1 MHARDTNHG
10 APPEIVVQRNVCA
23 AGGTVNSAAGAVVY
37 DRRVS
42 LAVDA
47 VFIGQVVALAGLLA
61 WRRPRWVGFGIA
73 GWLALLALLAHRG
86 FFLGGAMPPRV
97 ALALMLPLGVGL
109 FLLPT
114 HGMRHYLAVTT
125 PAWLIYTQSF
135 RIVMELILFALAVQ
149 RRAPALITFQGRNAD
164 ILIGLTALPV
174 AYFAV
179 SRRSWPRRVA
189 TVWNVIGILVLANV
203 VLHAQLAAPGPYRF
217 FMTDP
222 STAFLG
228 TFPHIWL
235 PGFLVPL
242 AFWLHAA
249 SLLQLK
255 LHRV

>member
-1 MHARDTNHG
+1 MR
-10 APPEIVVQRNVCA
+10 
-23 AGGTVNSAAGAVVY
+23 GGRHCQLRRPCVVY
-37 DRRVS
+37 DRRVPF
-42 LAVDA
+42 LTDA
-47 VFIGQVVALAGLLA
+47 VFIAQVLVLAGLLA
-61 WRRPRWVGFGIA
+61 WHRPRWVGYGIA
-73 GWLALLALLAHRG
+73 GWLTVLAVLSHRG
-86 FFLGGAMPPRV
+86 FFLDFDAMPPRIG
-97 ALALMLPLGVGL
+97 LALLLPFAVGL
-109 FLLPT
+109 LLLPT
-114 HGMRHYLAVTT
+114 HGTRHYLAVTP

-149 RRAPALITFQGRNAD
+149 RRAPALITFEGRNAD
-164 ILIGLTALPV
+164 IIIGLTALPV

-179 SRRSWPRRVA
+179 ARRSWPRRVA
-189 TVWNVIGILVLANV
+189 IVWNVIGILVLANV
-203 VLHAQLAAPGPYRF
+203 VLHAQLAAPGPYRV

-228 TFPHIWL
+228 TFPYIWL